1 MTKGIMQKNELLN
14 LLKVPKTS
22 NKKPLKQILLSYFK
36 KNEIRGLDLK
46 KIKEEFID
54 IELDMKKNKTSVET
68 VLEIQKKLS
77 KIYKKLSQVQDEKKN
92 EKKKS

>member
-1 MTKGIMQKNELLN
+1 MTKGIMQENKFLN
-14 LLKVPKTS
+14 LLKDPKIS

-36 KNEIRGLDLK
+36 KNEIKSLDLK
-46 KIKEEFID
+46 KIKEAFID

-68 VLEIQKKLS
+68 ILEIQKKLS